1 MLARVALY
9 QPHRWRL
16 HHASTACLRPDNID
30 NNCMTEVRG
39 KVPISK
45 FARLSRCERVSKV
58 RLLTLVMKTRIVTC
72 ETDRHIQYA
81 ASIKEIS
88 LLSAPS
94 DDVHDKRQRID
105 RDGNPVDLPAL
116 LTSHPILARST
127 DWAGWRGAKPNLS
140 NFQLSRLLF
149 VSREFS

>member
-45 FARLSRCERVSKV
+45 LARLSRCERVSKV

-72 ETDRHIQYA
+72 ETDRHVR
-81 ASIKEIS
+81 S
-88 LLSAPS
+88 
-94 DDVHDKRQRID
+94 KRQ
-105 RDGNPVDLPAL
+105 GNLIV
-116 LTSHPILARST
+116 
-127 DWAGWRGAKPNLS
+127 
-140 NFQLSRLLF
+140 
-149 VSREFS
+149 VSAER